1 MLTLNITGMVCF
13 MMGYL
18 IMFENEYNMFYDK
31 GWFLHLISI
40 GLLMVIGRM
49 LCGKLMKWMDI
60 WQVKEFI
67 KDVELIKRTREIL
80 VDDNITKDYDKLMIT
95 DAFRLHF
102 LKYNK
107 L

>member
-1 MLTLNITGMVCF
+1 
-13 MMGYL
+13 
-18 IMFENEYNMFYDK
+18 
-31 GWFLHLISI
+31 
-40 GLLMVIGRM
+40 MVIGRM
-49 LCGKLMKWMDI
+49 LCGKLMKWMDF

-107 L
+107 LWLIKNLKIVCNKNQFFKNDFYLLKLYSDLGDIQ